1 MSSLTT
7 PSFSTVLK
15 QFLKRVLHHWTPI
28 TVVLAFTGT
37 TLGALN
43 LYLYTQVIGRP
54 DLFLP
59 ALDSRASLAA
69 WLFIVLPIMAGYL
82 FILTSTGLLY
92 GGCVSMLGKR
102 RRHLAQAAQRLLL
115 PVIAGSLAFVLLVF
129 FFSDWLGASGS
140 VAIVVTATVLGLVV
154 TYAFSMRF
162 RLLVAVVS
170 GRKWSWVKG
179 FFLSY
184 VAMLLVCT
192 VLAATFSIS
201 LILASYIGEDTNDA
215 VRFVATL
222 SFFTQVLSLAP
233 ALVFFTVRGSL
244 YRRLVI
250 GFTVAML
257 LFLAFFL
264 VARGAASSVSYAAA
278 GKLELRQTFTARF
291 VLPGRI
297 GLDDL
302 DNLQWHTRLARDGR
316 VEVVAYQLLEFGN
329 VLLLCPGSLLKSG
342 LHRLPRYSRQCLKT
356 SPGEVDRK
364 PFRFGYPRTCDPVLW
379 RAHADRLAGRD
390 AAFRIEA
397 VAK

>member
-1 MSSLTT
+1 MSSLTNPT
-7 PSFSTVLK
+7 FSTVFT
-15 QFLKRVLHHWTPI
+15 QFLRRVLNHWTPI

-82 FILTSTGLLY
+82 FILTSTGWLY
-92 GGCVSMLGKR
+92 GLCVSMLGKR
-102 RRHLAQAAQRLLL
+102 RRHLGQAARCLLL
-115 PVIAGSLAFVLLVF
+115 PVIAGSLTFVVLVF

-140 VAIVVTATVLGLVV
+140 VAIVIAATALGLVA
-154 TYAFSMRF
+154 TYALSARF
-162 RLLVAVVS
+162 RLLVALVT
-170 GRKWSWVKG
+170 GRQWSWAKLALL
-179 FFLSY
+179 FY

-233 ALVFFTVRGSL
+233 AFVFFTVRGSL

-250 GFTVAML
+250 GFTVTVL
-257 LFLAFFL
+257 LFLAFLL
-264 VARGAASSVSYAAA
+264 VARGAASSVSHAAA
-278 GKLELRQTFTARF
+278 GKLELRQTFTTRF
-291 VLPGRI
+291 VLPRRFE
-297 GLDDL
+297 LDDL
-302 DNLQWHTRLARDGR
+302 DSLLWHTRVVRDGR
-316 VEVVAYQLLEFGN
+316 VEVLAYQLFGFGN
-329 VLLLCPGSLLKSG
+329 VLLLCPGSLLKSE
-342 LHRLPRYSRQCLKT
+342 LHRLPRYSRQCLRT
-356 SPGEVDRK
+356 SPEEVERK
-364 PFRFGYPRTCDPVLW
+364 PLRFRYSRAGDPAPW
-379 RAHADRLAGRD
+379 RVHAERLVNRN
-390 AAFRIEA
+390 AAFRPWKAER
-397 VAK
+397 

>member
-1 MSSLTT
+1 MSYLPT
-7 PSFSTVLK
+7 PSFSIVFS

-28 TVVLAFTGT
+28 TVVLAFAGT

-69 WLFIVLPIMAGYL
+69 WLFIVLPILAGYL
-82 FILTSTGLLY
+82 FILTSSGLLY
-92 GGCVSMLGKR
+92 GGCVSMLGRR
-102 RRHLAQAAQRLLL
+102 RRHLGQAAQRLLL
-115 PVIAGSLAFVLLVF
+115 PVIAGSLALVVLIF
-129 FFSDWLGASGS
+129 FFSDRLGASES
-140 VAIVVTATVLGLVV
+140 VAIVVMATVLGLVV
-154 TYAFSMRF
+154 TYALSTRF
-162 RLLVAVVS
+162 RLLVALVA
-170 GRKWSWVKG
+170 GRERSWSKL
-179 FFLSY
+179 FFLCY

-233 ALVFFTVRGSL
+233 AFVFFTVRGSL
-244 YRRLVI
+244 YRRLAI
-250 GFTVAML
+250 GLTVAML

-291 VLPGRI
+291 VLPSRI

-302 DNLQWHTRLARDGR
+302 DSLVWNTRLARDGR
-316 VEVVAYQLLEFGN
+316 IEVVAYQLFEFGN
-329 VLLLCPGSLLKSG
+329 VLLLCPGSLLKSE

-356 SPGEVDRK
+356 SPEEVDRK
-364 PFRFGYPRTCDPVLW
+364 PFRFGYSRTRDPVLW

-390 AAFRIEA
+390 TAFRTEA
-397 VAK
+397 VAR